1 MEKLKVLKVLKKINE
16 GLGLQSEQ
24 ISLMS
29 GLAANIKIK
38 TIFCFQT
45 DYFNHETLH
54 SLTDQIF
61 KQIPCEK
68 LGFRKVNDCL
78 ICFSTYGLEN
88 FNTALDFEPLLDFT

>member
-1 MEKLKVLKVLKKINE
+1 M
-16 GLGLQSEQ
+16 GLQFEQ

-45 DYFNHETLH
+45 DYFYHETLH

-61 KQIPCEK
+61 KQIPYEK
-68 LGFRKVNDCL
+68 LEFRKVNDCL

-88 FNTALDFEPLLDFT
+88 LNTALDLNHSWDIT